1 MQATWSDTDFEESD
15 SMTFEDVRY
24 EQNDYFALVAS
35 IDFMHDSDSEC
46 KCTNGQNAT
55 FLDNLVVQY
64 QNLITKYLK
73 KILDAHKAKIELLNE
88 EKTNYLE
95 KKFDF
100 LSLNIIIFLR
110 ETMLSLKR
118 LKKLNCYNP
127 FRVGYSLRGLT

>member
-95 KKFDF
+95 KN
-100 LSLNIIIFLR
+100 SI
-110 ETMLSLKR
+110 S
-118 LKKLNCYNP
+118 
-127 FRVGYSLRGLT
+127 